1 MRAKEIN
8 MKDHYSLTLVSK
20 KELVNIFGVNESE
33 AKLVHKYRKSLPV
46 ITDFDGEEGFCVDMR
61 ELHKQL
67 KVKTKYNDW
76 IKKRLSKLELVDCSK
91 KSSPENN
98 SLGDYIRVVEITK
111 FGQQGR
117 VDFMLTVDS
126 AKQVAMIENT
136 EIGMMVR
143 KYFILCEKIVL
154 RMAKR
159 NPIRG
164 NCKEATKMMANNIA
178 GRVPA
183 GKLPTMMQD
192 MNAFICTVAT
202 GARPSAWKQNIGVNN
217 VRDFLKENSKVSELR
232 RYDEL
237 VTMAEMLSRDFT
249 QTRET
254 IKEQLKRV
262 FGESEIYFKYLHG
275 AGVKPF

>member
-1 MRAKEIN
+1 MRAKEIY
-8 MKDHYSLTLVSK
+8 MKDHYSLTTVSK
-20 KELVNIFGVNESE
+20 KDLVNAFEVTEEE

-46 ITDFDGEEGFCVDMR
+46 ITDSDGEEGFCVDMR

-67 KVKTKYNDW
+67 KVKMEFKNW
-76 IKKRLSKLELVDCSK
+76 AKRRVAKLEDSDFWTFLSE
-91 KSSPENN
+91 SN
-98 SLGDYIRVVEITK
+98 G
-111 FGQQGR
+111 GR
-117 VDFMLTVDS
+117 RSNEYMLTVDS
-126 AKQVAMIENT
+126 AKQVAMMENT
-136 EIGMMVR
+136 ETGKTVR

-183 GKLPTMMQD
+183 GKIPTMMQD
-192 MNAFICTVAT
+192 MNSFICTVAT
-202 GARPSAWKQNIGVNN
+202 GARPSAWKKNIGVNN

-232 RYDEL
+232 RYDEV

-254 IKEQLKRV
+254 IKDQLKRV
-262 FGESEIYFKYLHG
+262 FGDSEIYFKYLHNT
-275 AGVKPF
+275 GVKPF

>member
-1 MRAKEIN
+1 MKE
-8 MKDHYSLTLVSK
+8 HYALSNVSK
-20 KELVNIFGVNESE
+20 KQLVDIFDIKKEDAAV
-33 AKLVHKYRKSLPV
+33 VMKYRRSLTV
-46 ITDFDGEEGFCVDMR
+46 ITESDGVEGFCINTRV
-61 ELHKQL
+61 LHKQL
-67 KVKTKYNDW
+67 KVNSDYSHW
-76 IKKRLSKLELVDCSK
+76 IKRRLKGFEIYDDE
-91 KSSPENN
+91 EN
-98 SLGDYIRVVEITK
+98 SGDYMKVYEDTDN
-111 FGQQGR
+111 GQQGK
-117 VDFMLTVDS
+117 VNYMLTVDS
-126 AKQVAMIENT
+126 AKQVAMMENT
-136 EIGMMVR
+136 ETGKTVR

-232 RYDEL
+232 RYDEV

-254 IKEQLKRV
+254 IKDQLKRV
-262 FGESEIYFKYLHG
+262 FGESEIYFKYLHNT
-275 AGVKPF
+275 GVKPF

>member
-1 MRAKEIN
+1 
-8 MKDHYSLTLVSK
+8 MKDHYSLTTVSK
-20 KELVNIFGVNESE
+20 KDLVNAFEVTDEE
-33 AKLVHKYRKSLPV
+33 AKLVHKYRKSLAV
-46 ITDFDGEEGFCVDMR
+46 ITDCEGDEGFCVDMR

-67 KVKTKYNDW
+67 KVKTSFRDW
-76 IKKRLSKLELVDCSK
+76 SKRRLSSFIEGEDQR
-91 KSSPENN
+91 
-98 SLGDYIRVVEITK
+98 SLLSVGKDGGKPQR
-111 FGQQGR
+111 
-117 VDFMLTVDS
+117 DHMLTVDC
-126 AKQVAMIENT
+126 AKQVAMMEKT
-136 EIGMMVR
+136 EEGKTVR
-143 KYFILCEKIVL
+143 KYFLLCEKIVF

-164 NCKEATKMMANNIA
+164 NCKETTKMMANNIA

-232 RYDEL
+232 RYDEV